1 MTKAQPGA
9 KSQSFTGIGLTAM
22 MLITDSMYFVFARL
36 LQPFLPPE
44 QATLY
49 SMTTG
54 MLLVAGFA
62 AYKKRLRFR
71 ILFENLGFFLL
82 IGFLIAFASN
92 MSYTAMHYIDP
103 GTASI
108 LSQTTIV
115 FGLVWGLVWLREKL
129 TSRQIIGAV
138 IAIAGV
144 AVITFQK
151 GDYLRL
157 GSLIVVLS
165 SLSYS
170 FHSAVVKKYGGK
182 FDFLEF
188 YAFRMICNCLC
199 LLVWAV
205 FTTDFVVP
213 PAGALPYLL
222 LVAAVDICISRPL
235 YYAVLHRYSISILS
249 ILLTISPILTVV
261 WSLVL
266 FHTVPTWMQL
276 AGGVA
281 VLSGVAVMAGFP
293 VWKKK
298 PVVQPVEIPEAAI
311 TEETQG

>member
-1 MTKAQPGA
+1 MTTKAQSGT
-9 KSQSFTGIGLTAM
+9 KLQSFTGIGLTGL

-49 SMTTG
+49 SMTIG
-54 MLLVAGFA
+54 MLLVAGYA
-62 AYKKRLRFR
+62 ANKRRLHFR
-71 ILFENLGFFLL
+71 VLFENIGFFML

-144 AVITFQK
+144 VVITFQK

-157 GSLIVVLS
+157 GSLIIVLS

-170 FHSAVVKKYGGK
+170 FHSAVVKKYGAK

-199 LLVWAV
+199 LFVWAL
-205 FTTDFVVP
+205 FTTDFMVP
-213 PAGALPYLL
+213 PAGALPFIL

-235 YYAVLHRYSISILS
+235 YYAVLHRYSVSILS
-249 ILLTISPILTVV
+249 ILLTISPILTVA
-261 WSLVL
+261 WS
-266 FHTVPTWMQL
+266 
-276 AGGVA
+276 
-281 VLSGVAVMAGFP
+281 
-293 VWKKK
+293 
-298 PVVQPVEIPEAAI
+298 
-311 TEETQG
+311 